1 MKQQVGIA
9 GAGSMGSGIAQVAAS
24 KGNIVTLFDTNIE
37 ALQKAKSS
45 IRSSLDKLVEKN
57 KIDKTVSDSIFS
69 QIKFTDNLNE
79 LKSSDLFIEAVIE
92 NIEIKQSLFK
102 SVESIV
108 SDKCILATNTSS
120 LPVIAIG
127 STCNQQDRIIGL
139 HFFNPP
145 VLMQLVEVIPSF
157 NTSEKVLTDS
167 VEIIRQW
174 GKTPVIAKDTPGF
187 IVNRIAR
194 PYYGEALRIYEEGI
208 ADFATI
214 DHAMKTIGG
223 FKMGPF
229 ELMDFIGNDV
239 NFKVTETVFTQM
251 FFDPRYKPSI
261 TQKRLYE
268 GKLYGRKSNRGYYDY
283 KNNIQPKPS
292 LDNNLHSQI
301 FDRIFAMLVNEA
313 ADALMMGIATAVDI
327 ETAMTKGVNYPQGLL
342 TWANKRGLRA
352 IYNKMEELFAYYGED
367 RYRVCPLLRKLALND
382 EMFRI

>member
-1 MKQQVGIA
+1 MKQHVGIA
-9 GAGSMGSGIAQVAAS
+9 GAGSMGSGIAQVAATN
-24 KGNIVTLFDTNIE
+24 GNPVTLFDTNSE
-37 ALQKAKSS
+37 ALQKAQSS
-45 IRSSLDKLVEKN
+45 IQSSLDKLVEKN
-57 KIDKTVSDSIFS
+57 KIDKTQSSFIFS
-69 QIKFTDNLNE
+69 QIKFTDNINE

-102 SVESIV
+102 SVEGIV
-108 SDKCILATNTSS
+108 SDNCILATNTSS

-127 STCNQQDRIIGL
+127 AACNKQDRIIGL

-145 VLMQLVEVIPSF
+145 VLMHLVEVIPSF

-167 VEIIRQW
+167 VVIIRHW

-214 DHAMKTIGG
+214 DYAMRNIGG
-223 FKMGPF
+223 FRMGPF

-239 NFKVTETVFTQM
+239 NFKVTETVFSQM

-268 GKLYGRKSNRGYYDY
+268 GKLFGRKSNRGYYDY
-283 KNNIQPKPS
+283 KNSNQPQPS
-292 LDNNLHSQI
+292 LDGNLHNQI

-313 ADALMMGIATAVDI
+313 ADALMMGVATAADI

-342 TWANKRGLRA
+342 AWANKRGLRTV
-352 IYNKMEELFAYYGED
+352 YNKLDDLFAYYGED

>member
-1 MKQQVGIA
+1 MA
-9 GAGSMGSGIAQVAAS
+9 TVAATN
-24 KGNIVTLFDTNIE
+24 GNPVTLFDTNSE
-37 ALQKAKSS
+37 ALQKAQSS
-45 IRSSLDKLVEKN
+45 IQSSLDKLVEKN
-57 KIDKTVSDSIFS
+57 KIDKTQSNFIFS
-69 QIKFTDNLNE
+69 QIKFTDNINE

-102 SVESIV
+102 NVEGIV
-108 SDKCILATNTSS
+108 SDNCILATNTSS

-127 STCNQQDRIIGL
+127 AACNKQDRIIGL

-145 VLMQLVEVIPSF
+145 VLMHLVEVIPSF

-214 DHAMKTIGG
+214 DYAMRNIGG
-223 FKMGPF
+223 FRMGPF

-268 GKLYGRKSNRGYYDY
+268 GKLFGRKSNRGYYDY
-283 KNNIQPKPS
+283 KNSNQPQPS
-292 LDNNLHSQI
+292 TIKIPIS
-301 FDRIFAMLVNEA
+301 
-313 ADALMMGIATAVDI
+313 
-327 ETAMTKGVNYPQGLL
+327 
-342 TWANKRGLRA
+342 
-352 IYNKMEELFAYYGED
+352 
-367 RYRVCPLLRKLALND
+367 LNHH
-382 EMFRI
+382 

>member
-1 MKQQVGIA
+1 MKQQVGIT
-9 GAGSMGSGIAQVAAS
+9 GAGSMGSGIAQVAATN
-24 KGNIVTLFDTNIE
+24 GNIVTLFDTNIE
-37 ALQKAKSS
+37 ALQKAKAS

-57 KIDKTVSDSIFS
+57 KIEKTLSDSIFS
-69 QIKFTDNLNE
+69 QITFTDNLNE

-157 NTSEKVLTDS
+157 NTSEKVLTNS

-174 GKTPVIAKDTPGF
+174 SKTPVIAKDTPGF

-352 IYNKMEELFAYYGED
+352 VYNKMEELFAYYGED

>member
-37 ALQKAKSS
+37 ALQKAKAS

-57 KIDKTVSDSIFS
+57 KIEKTLSDSIFS

-157 NTSEKVLTDS
+157 NTSEKVLNDS

-174 GKTPVIAKDTPGF
+174 SKTPVIAKDTPGF

-352 IYNKMEELFAYYGED
+352 VYNKMEELFAYYGED

>member
-9 GAGSMGSGIAQVAAS
+9 GAGSMGSGIAQVAATN
-24 KGNIVTLFDTNIE
+24 GNIVTLFDTNIE
-37 ALQKAKSS
+37 ALQKAKAS

-57 KIDKTVSDSIFS
+57 KIEKTLSDSIFS
-69 QIKFTDNLNE
+69 QITFTDNLNE

-157 NTSEKVLTDS
+157 NTSEKVLTNS

-174 GKTPVIAKDTPGF
+174 SKTPVIAKDTPGF

-352 IYNKMEELFAYYGED
+352 VYNKMEELFAYYGED

>member
-9 GAGSMGSGIAQVAAS
+9 GAGSMGSGIAQVAATN
-24 KGNIVTLFDTNIE
+24 GNIVTLFDTNIE
-37 ALQKAKSS
+37 ALQKAKAS

-57 KIDKTVSDSIFS
+57 KIEKTLSDSIFS
-69 QIKFTDNLNE
+69 QITFTDNLNE

-157 NTSEKVLTDS
+157 NTSEKVLTNS

-174 GKTPVIAKDTPGF
+174 SKTPVIAKDTPGF

-214 DHAMKTIGG
+214 DHAMKTVGG

-352 IYNKMEELFAYYGED
+352 VYNKMEELFAYYGED

>member
-9 GAGSMGSGIAQVAAS
+9 GAGSMGSGIAQVAATN
-24 KGNIVTLFDTNIE
+24 GNIVTLFDTNIE
-37 ALQKAKSS
+37 ALQKAKAS

-57 KIDKTVSDSIFS
+57 KIEKTLSDSIFS
-69 QIKFTDNLNE
+69 QITFTDNLNE

-157 NTSEKVLTDS
+157 NTSEKVLTNS

-174 GKTPVIAKDTPGF
+174 SKTPVIAKDTPGF

-251 FFDPRYKPSI
+251 FFDPRYKPFI

-352 IYNKMEELFAYYGED
+352 VYNKMEELFAYYGED

>member
-9 GAGSMGSGIAQVAAS
+9 GAGSMGSGIAQVAATN
-24 KGNIVTLFDTNIE
+24 GNIVTLFDTNIE
-37 ALQKAKSS
+37 ALQKAKAS

-57 KIDKTVSDSIFS
+57 KIEKTLSDSIFS
-69 QIKFTDNLNE
+69 QITFTDNLNE

-157 NTSEKVLTDS
+157 NTSEKVLTNS

-174 GKTPVIAKDTPGF
+174 SKTPVIAKDTPGF